1 MERTSEKNDRRQA
14 PGPDRRRFPRGG
26 RRETDQPGRHPK
38 IAVIDRY
45 EGVRQ
50 PCVRYLEHFNF
61 DVTEAAGPQAGLTLL
76 ESVRPALALMEEG
89 EAPDFERLRLQAGL
103 LSIPCISMA
112 TALGDAQRPCDGVLV
127 KPFAL
132 GAMLDEIR
140 RVLRLQMGMHAPAAT
155 DPTHVGDAG
164 V

>member
-1 MERTSEKNDRRQA
+1 MVSTYENGDRRQQ

-26 RRETDQPGRHPK
+26 RRDTDQPGRHPK

-45 EGVRQ
+45 DGVRQ
-50 PCVRYLEHFNF
+50 PCARYLEHFNF
-61 DVTEAAGPQAGLTLL
+61 DVTDAADAEAGMTIL
-76 ESVRPALALMEEG
+76 ESARPALVLMEEAG
-89 EAPDFERLRLQAGL
+89 SSDFERLHLHAGL

-112 TALGDAQRPCDGVLV
+112 NALGDAHRACEGVLV

-140 RVLRLQMGMHAPAAT
+140 RVLRRQMDANAAAMAPVS
-155 DPTHVGDAG
+155 PNP
-164 V
+164 

>member
-1 MERTSEKNDRRQA
+1 VERTSEKNDRRQTS
-14 PGPDRRRFPRGG
+14 GPDRRRFPRGG

-61 DVTEAAGPQAGLTLL
+61 DVAEAADPQAGITLL

-89 EAPDFERLRLQAGL
+89 ETRDFERLHLQAGL

-112 TALGDAQRPCDGVLV
+112 TALGDVQRPCDGLLV

-132 GAMLDEIR
+132 GAMLDELR
-140 RVLRLQMGMHAPAAT
+140 RVLRLHLGTHAPDAT
-155 DPTHVGDAG
+155 DPAHAGDAG